1 MLHHNLELRTRNK
14 EQNFFRKSFI
24 MLHLAIVLTSHFSP
38 PTSLAAVSTGEDYSI
53 EFEDINTALP
63 EPTSPPRVI
72 PQAPLP
78 TTFIPPNT
86 PPPYTI
92 AATNDS
98 FSFKI
103 AQTIIDF
110 GALTATNPVT
120 RTTDISFST
129 PTHGAQ
135 IFGYANHPLMNTEKI
150 TIPDTTC
157 DTGTCTQSI
166 PSIWENDLTYGFGF
180 RCESE
185 ATEVCGRDFSGSNS
199 FKQFSDSSAKE
210 SPVPII
216 LNQQAKPSTTA
227 RLIYK
232 VNISGTQPVGGY
244 SNTVTYLAIP
254 NF

>member
-1 MLHHNLELRTRNK
+1 MLYRNLEPKIN
-14 EQNFFRKSFI
+14 RKV
-24 MLHLAIVLTSHFSP
+24 LLAIYGAVLLASHLSP

-63 EPTSPPRVI
+63 EPTTAPRII

-78 TTFIPPNT
+78 TTFIPQNT

-92 AATNDS
+92 TAKNDS
-98 FSFKI
+98 FSI
-103 AQTIIDF
+103 RIEQTIMDF

-120 RTTDISFST
+120 RTSDISFST

-135 IFGYANHPLMNTEKI
+135 IFAYANHPLMNTERI

-166 PSIWENDLTYGFGF
+166 PSVWENDLTYGLGF
-180 RCESE
+180 RCESQD
-185 ATEVCGRDFSGSNS
+185 TEVCGRDFSASNS
-199 FKQFSDSSAKE
+199 FKQFSDTSAKE
-210 SPVPII
+210 SPMPII
-216 LNQQAKPSTTA
+216 LNNQSKRSTTA

-244 SNTVTYLAIP
+244 SNRVTYLAIP